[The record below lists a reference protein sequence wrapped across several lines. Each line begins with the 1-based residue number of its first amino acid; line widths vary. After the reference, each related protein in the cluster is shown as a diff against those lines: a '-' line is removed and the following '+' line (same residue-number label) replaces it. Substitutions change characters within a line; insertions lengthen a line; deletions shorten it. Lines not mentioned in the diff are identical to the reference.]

1 MASTKRVL
9 YVGGLAE
16 EVDERV
22 LHAAFIP
29 FGDIT
34 DIQVPLDY
42 ETEKHRGFAFIEFEL
57 AEDAAAAI
65 DNMNESELFGRTIR
79 VNLAKPMR
87 IKEGSSRPVWSDDDW
102 LKKFSGKTL
111 EENVE
116 EEGAEPAR
124 SETQEGEP
132 PAKKSRVNPQVYMD
146 IKIGNKP
153 AGRLNI
159 LLRSDIVP
167 MTAENFR
174 CLCTH
179 EKGFGFKGSSFHR
192 VIPQFM
198 CQGGDFTNHNGTG
211 GKSIYGK
218 KFDDENFILK
228 HTGPGGLWLGCYE
241 VAGDCKEGHVRAH
254 GDFLTHT
261 HTYTPRGFPVKGNS
275 ASLVSLGRHHL
286 QGKVM
291 RAACAAL
298 HSISFSTVTL
308 DLAPVSTTVFQGK
321 CLFPYVTNGETEAER
336 CRHHALSLC
345 WHCWVKSSRPASHL
359 WARSYDSRMD
369 FGSFL
374 PVTSL
379 WFSKAGQP
387 GHPWRNL
394 SSVQLLSPF
403 KGGGHGWALWEL
415 PE

>member
-1 MASTKRVL
+1 LAAPA
-9 YVGGLAE
+9 GGLAE
-16 EVDERV
+16 EVDEKV

-34 DIQVPLDY
+34 DIQIPLDY
-42 ETEKHRGFAFIEFEL
+42 ETEKHRGFAFVEFEL

-87 IKEGSSRPVWSDDDW
+87 IKEGSSRPVWSDDEW

-111 EENVE
+111 EENK
-116 EEGAEPAR
+116 EEGGAEAPK
-124 SETQEGEP
+124 SEAQEDEP

-153 AGRLNI
+153 AGRLRI
-159 LLRSDIVP
+159 LLRSDVVP

-198 CQGGDFTNHNGTG
+198 CQAGDFTNHNGTG

-228 HTGPGGLWLGCYE
+228 HTGPG
-241 VAGDCKEGHVRAH
+241 
-254 GDFLTHT
+254 
-261 HTYTPRGFPVKGNS
+261 
-275 ASLVSLGRHHL
+275 
-286 QGKVM
+286 
-291 RAACAAL
+291 
-298 HSISFSTVTL
+298 
-308 DLAPVSTTVFQGK
+308 
-321 CLFPYVTNGETEAER
+321 
-336 CRHHALSLC
+336 
-345 WHCWVKSSRPASHL
+345 
-359 WARSYDSRMD
+359 
-369 FGSFL
+369 
-374 PVTSL
+374 
-379 WFSKAGQP
+379 
-387 GHPWRNL
+387 
-394 SSVQLLSPF
+394 
-403 KGGGHGWALWEL
+403 
-415 PE
+415 

>member
-1 MASTKRVL
+1 MASSKRVL

-29 FGDIT
+29 FGDLT
-34 DIQVPLDY
+34 DIQIPLDY

-111 EENVE
+111 QENLE
-116 EEGAEPAR
+116 EEGAVAAR
-124 SETQEGEP
+124 SEVQE
-132 PAKKSRVNPQVYMD
+132 VYME

-153 AGRLNI
+153 AGRLHI

-167 MTAENFR
+167 MTTENFR

-192 VIPQFM
+192 IIPQFM
-198 CQGGDFTNHNGTG
+198 CQAGDFTNHNGSG

-228 HTGPGGLWLGCYE
+228 HTGPGLLSM
-241 VAGDCKEGHVRAH
+241 A
-254 GDFLTHT
+254 
-261 HTYTPRGFPVKGNS
+261 NS
-275 ASLVSLGRHHL
+275 G
-286 QGKVM
+286 
-291 RAACAAL
+291 
-298 HSISFSTVTL
+298 
-308 DLAPVSTTVFQGK
+308 PN
-321 CLFPYVTNGETEAER
+321 TNGSQFFITCDKTDWLDGKHVVFGEVTEG
-336 CRHHALSLC
+336 
-345 WHCWVKSSRPASHL
+345 
-359 WARSYDSRMD
+359 MD
-369 FGSFL
+369 
-374 PVTSL
+374 VVRQIE
-379 WFSKAGQP
+379 AQ
-387 GHPWRNL
+387 
-394 SSVQLLSPF
+394 
-403 KGGGHGWALWEL
+403 GGKDGKPKQKVIISDCGEFI
-415 PE
+415 